1 MTFLVAPKKPRDN
14 RTYLYRFPQLLL
26 VALLQMRNTG
36 RIEALV
42 TTIDNLANRDTPE
55 LDERGHSSVEVQN
68 ELISAMLSESCVI
81 L

>member
-1 MTFLVAPKKPRDN
+1 
-14 RTYLYRFPQLLL
+14 
-26 VALLQMRNTG
+26 MRNTG

-68 ELISAMLSESCVI
+68 ELVSAMLSESCVF